1 MIFLSTW
8 LCEMPLLMMRK
19 VHSQALF
26 IVVNTGNQW
35 RGLMKIKAKWILIA
49 GVVVL
54 IAATG
59 VAALVLNKSTGK
71 KETDSKNVSISNAGS
86 IIDNQVQTQTAGNLS
101 GLENVEGV
109 TSVQGTAGDS
119 DIYNQN
125 GGKGFD
131 ENGTQTGLD
140 GNAGLDGNTG
150 YGENA
155 SYGENAGD
163 GINAASQGNSGNSTG
178 EGNSGGNSLSGTG
191 NNGAGNNS
199 SGNGSGNANMG
210 NTGNAGNQNSSN
222 SGGSSSGGSAGIVDN
237 GGSSNLDPSGG
248 NGGLD
253 SSSVGGILPGQGFS
267 QVTSNVY
274 AYEKDGQYYG
284 EVVTQPDVTI
294 IYIKQRSR
302 DFDSHVQS
310 VIASMIPDNPSTVW
324 NTYVTANTDKTFVV
338 DNKKVRVVA
347 ASNGGHSQ
355 IVIYN

>member
-1 MIFLSTW
+1 
-8 LCEMPLLMMRK
+8 
-19 VHSQALF
+19 
-26 IVVNTGNQW
+26 
-35 RGLMKIKAKWILIA
+35 MKIKTKWVLIA

-54 IAATG
+54 LAAAGVIAM
-59 VAALVLNKSTGK
+59 VLNNSTGK

-86 IIDNQVQTQTAGNLS
+86 IIDKQVQTQTAGNLS

-155 SYGENAGD
+155 GD

-178 EGNSGGNSLSGTG
+178 EGNSLSATG
-191 NNGAGNNS
+191 NNGTGNNS

-284 EVVTQPDVTI
+284 EVVTQPNVTI
-294 IYIKQRSR
+294 IYIKQRSQ
-302 DFDSHVQS
+302 DFDSHVKS
-310 VIASMIPDNPSTVW
+310 VIASMIPDNPSMVW

>member
-1 MIFLSTW
+1 MIFLSTS

-59 VAALVLNKSTGK
+59 VAALVFNKSTGK

-101 GLENVEGV
+101 GLESVEGV
-109 TSVQGTAGDS
+109 TSVQGAAGDS
-119 DIYNQN
+119 YIYNQN
-125 GGKGFD
+125 GGEGFD
-131 ENGTQTGLD
+131 ENGTQ
-140 GNAGLDGNTG
+140 AGLDGNTG

-178 EGNSGGNSLSGTG
+178 EGNSLSATG
-191 NNGAGNNS
+191 NNGTGNNS

-222 SGGSSSGGSAGIVDN
+222 SGGSSSGGNAGIVDN

-294 IYIKQRSR
+294 IYIKQRSQ
-302 DFDSHVQS
+302 DFDFHVKS

>member
-1 MIFLSTW
+1 
-8 LCEMPLLMMRK
+8 
-19 VHSQALF
+19 
-26 IVVNTGNQW
+26 
-35 RGLMKIKAKWILIA
+35 MKIKTKWVLIA

-54 IAATG
+54 LAAAGVIAM
-59 VAALVLNKSTGK
+59 VLNNSTGK

-86 IIDNQVQTQTAGNLS
+86 IIDKQVQTQTAGNLS

-109 TSVQGTAGDS
+109 TSVQGTAVDS
-119 DIYNQN
+119 YIYNQN
-125 GGKGFD
+125 GGEGLD
-131 ENGTQTGLD
+131 ENGVQTGLD
-140 GNAGLDGNTG
+140 GNAGLEGNAG
-150 YGENA
+150 YGEN
-155 SYGENAGD
+155 SVD
-163 GINAASQGNSGNSTG
+163 GSNPVSQGNSGNLAG
-178 EGNSGGNSLSGTG
+178 QGNSGNNSSSGTG
-191 NNGAGNNS
+191 NNGSGSNS
-199 SGNGSGNANMG
+199 SGNDSGNANTG
-210 NTGNAGNQNSSN
+210 NTGNSGNQGGSSN
-222 SGGSSSGGSAGIVDN
+222 SGGSSSGGSMGTVDN
-237 GGSSNLDPSGG
+237 GSSSNLNPSGG

-253 SSSVGGILPGQGFS
+253 SSSVGEILPGQGFS

-284 EVVTQPDVTI
+284 EVVTQPNVTI

>member
-1 MIFLSTW
+1 
-8 LCEMPLLMMRK
+8 
-19 VHSQALF
+19 
-26 IVVNTGNQW
+26 
-35 RGLMKIKAKWILIA
+35 MKIKTKWVLIA

-54 IAATG
+54 LAAAGVIAM
-59 VAALVLNKSTGK
+59 VLNNSTGK

-86 IIDNQVQTQTAGNLS
+86 IIDKQVQTQTAGNLS

-109 TSVQGTAGDS
+109 TSVQGTAVDS

-125 GGKGFD
+125 GGEGLD
-131 ENGTQTGLD
+131 ENGVQTGLD
-140 GNAGLDGNTG
+140 GNAGLEGNAG
-150 YGENA
+150 YGEN
-155 SYGENAGD
+155 SVD
-163 GINAASQGNSGNSTG
+163 GSNPVSQGNSGNLAG
-178 EGNSGGNSLSGTG
+178 QGNSGNNSSSGTG
-191 NNGAGNNS
+191 NNGSGSNS
-199 SGNGSGNANMG
+199 SGNDSGNANTG
-210 NTGNAGNQNSSN
+210 NTGNSGNQGGSSN
-222 SGGSSSGGSAGIVDN
+222 SGGSSSGGSMGTVDN
-237 GGSSNLDPSGG
+237 GSSSNLNPSGG

-253 SSSVGGILPGQGFS
+253 SSSVGEILPGQGFS

-284 EVVTQPDVTI
+284 EVVTQPNVTI

-310 VIASMIPDNPSTVW
+310 VIASMIPDNPSMVW

>member
-1 MIFLSTW
+1 
-8 LCEMPLLMMRK
+8 
-19 VHSQALF
+19 
-26 IVVNTGNQW
+26 
-35 RGLMKIKAKWILIA
+35 MKIKTKWVLIA

-54 IAATG
+54 LAAAGVIAM
-59 VAALVLNKSTGK
+59 ALNNSTGK

-86 IIDNQVQTQTAGNLS
+86 IIDKQVQTQTAGNLS

-119 DIYNQN
+119 YIYNQN
-125 GGKGFD
+125 GGEGLD
-131 ENGTQTGLD
+131 ENGVQTGLD
-140 GNAGLDGNTG
+140 GNVGLDGNAG
-150 YGENA
+150 YGENFA
-155 SYGENAGD
+155 D
-163 GINAASQGNSGNSTG
+163 GSNAASQGNSGNPAY
-178 EGNSGGNSLSGTG
+178 EGNSGGNSSSGTG
-191 NNGAGNNS
+191 NNGSGSNS
-199 SGNGSGNANMG
+199 SGNGSSNANTG
-210 NTGNAGNQNSSN
+210 NTGNSGNQGSNSN
-222 SGGSSSGGSAGIVDN
+222 SGGNSSEGSTGIVDN
-237 GGSSNLDPSGG
+237 GSSSNLNPSGG

-253 SSSVGGILPGQGFS
+253 SSSVGAILPGQGFS

-274 AYEKDGQYYG
+274 SYEKDGQYYG
-284 EVVTQPDVTI
+284 EVVTQPNVTI

-324 NTYVTANTDKTFVV
+324 NTYVTANRDKTFVV

>member
-101 GLENVEGV
+101 GLESVEGV
-109 TSVQGTAGDS
+109 TSVQGAAGDS

-125 GGKGFD
+125 GGEGFD
-131 ENGTQTGLD
+131 ENGTQ
-140 GNAGLDGNTG
+140 AGLDGNTG

-178 EGNSGGNSLSGTG
+178 EGNSLSATG
-191 NNGAGNNS
+191 NNGTGNNS

-210 NTGNAGNQNSSN
+210 NTGNAGNQGGSSN
-222 SGGSSSGGSAGIVDN
+222 SGGSSSGGSMGTVDN
-237 GGSSNLDPSGG
+237 GSSSNLNPSGG

-253 SSSVGGILPGQGFS
+253 SYSVGGILPGQGFS

-284 EVVTQPDVTI
+284 EVVTQPNVTI
-294 IYIKQRSR
+294 IYIKQRSQ
-302 DFDSHVQS
+302 DFDSHVKS

>member
-1 MIFLSTW
+1 
-8 LCEMPLLMMRK
+8 
-19 VHSQALF
+19 
-26 IVVNTGNQW
+26 
-35 RGLMKIKAKWILIA
+35 
-49 GVVVL
+49 
-54 IAATG
+54 
-59 VAALVLNKSTGK
+59 
-71 KETDSKNVSISNAGS
+71 
-86 IIDNQVQTQTAGNLS
+86 
-101 GLENVEGV
+101 
-109 TSVQGTAGDS
+109 
-119 DIYNQN
+119 
-125 GGKGFD
+125 
-131 ENGTQTGLD
+131 
-140 GNAGLDGNTG
+140 
-150 YGENA
+150 
-155 SYGENAGD
+155 
-163 GINAASQGNSGNSTG
+163 
-178 EGNSGGNSLSGTG
+178 
-191 NNGAGNNS
+191 
-199 SGNGSGNANMG
+199 MG

-294 IYIKQRSR
+294 IYIKQRSQ
-302 DFDSHVQS
+302 DFDSHVKS

-324 NTYVTANTDKTFVV
+324 NTYVTANTDKTLVV

>member
-1 MIFLSTW
+1 
-8 LCEMPLLMMRK
+8 
-19 VHSQALF
+19 
-26 IVVNTGNQW
+26 
-35 RGLMKIKAKWILIA
+35 MKIKTKWVLIA

-54 IAATG
+54 LAAAGVIAM
-59 VAALVLNKSTGK
+59 VLNNSTGK

-86 IIDNQVQTQTAGNLS
+86 IIDKQVQTQTAGNLS
-101 GLENVEGV
+101 GLENVEEV

-119 DIYNQN
+119 YIYNQN
-125 GGKGFD
+125 GGEGLD
-131 ENGTQTGLD
+131 ENGVQTGLD
-140 GNAGLDGNTG
+140 GNAGLEGNAG
-150 YGENA
+150 YGENFV
-155 SYGENAGD
+155 D
-163 GINAASQGNSGNSTG
+163 GSNPVSQGNSGNPAG
-178 EGNSGGNSLSGTG
+178 QGNSGGNSSSGTG
-191 NNGAGNNS
+191 NNGSGSNS
-199 SGNGSGNANMG
+199 SGNDSGNANTG
-210 NTGNAGNQNSSN
+210 NTGNSGNQSGSSN
-222 SGGSSSGGSAGIVDN
+222 SGGSSSGGSMGTVDN
-237 GGSSNLDPSGG
+237 GGSSNLNPSGG

-253 SSSVGGILPGQGFS
+253 SSSVGEILPGQGFS

-284 EVVTQPDVTI
+284 EVVTQPNVTI

>member
-54 IAATG
+54 LAAAGVIAM
-59 VAALVLNKSTGK
+59 VLNNSTGK

-86 IIDNQVQTQTAGNLS
+86 IIDKQVQTQTAGNLS

-155 SYGENAGD
+155 GD

-178 EGNSGGNSLSGTG
+178 EGNSLSATG
-191 NNGAGNNS
+191 NNGTGNNS

-284 EVVTQPDVTI
+284 EVVTQPNVTI
-294 IYIKQRSR
+294 IYIKQRSQ
-302 DFDSHVQS
+302 DFDSHVKS

>member
-71 KETDSKNVSISNAGS
+71 KEADSKNVSISNAGS
-86 IIDNQVQTQTAGNLS
+86 IIDKQVQTQTAGNLS
-101 GLENVEGV
+101 GLESMEGV
-109 TSVQGTAGDS
+109 TSVQGASGDS

-155 SYGENAGD
+155 GD

-178 EGNSGGNSLSGTG
+178 EGNSLSATG
-191 NNGAGNNS
+191 NNGTGNNS

-284 EVVTQPDVTI
+284 EVVTQPNVTI
-294 IYIKQRSR
+294 IYIKQRSQ
-302 DFDSHVQS
+302 DFDSHVKS

>member
-1 MIFLSTW
+1 
-8 LCEMPLLMMRK
+8 
-19 VHSQALF
+19 
-26 IVVNTGNQW
+26 
-35 RGLMKIKAKWILIA
+35 MKIKTKWVLIA

-54 IAATG
+54 LAAAGVIAM
-59 VAALVLNKSTGK
+59 VLNNSTGK

-86 IIDNQVQTQTAGNLS
+86 IIDKQVQTQTAGNLS

-109 TSVQGTAGDS
+109 TSVQGTAVDS

-125 GGKGFD
+125 GGEGLD
-131 ENGTQTGLD
+131 ENGVQTGLD
-140 GNAGLDGNTG
+140 GNAGLEGNAG
-150 YGENA
+150 YGEN
-155 SYGENAGD
+155 SVD
-163 GINAASQGNSGNSTG
+163 GSNPVSQGNSGNLAG
-178 EGNSGGNSLSGTG
+178 QGNSGNNSSSGTG
-191 NNGAGNNS
+191 NNGSGSNS
-199 SGNGSGNANMG
+199 SGNDSGNANTG
-210 NTGNAGNQNSSN
+210 NTGNSGNQGGSSN
-222 SGGSSSGGSAGIVDN
+222 SGGSSSGGSMGTVDN
-237 GGSSNLDPSGG
+237 GSSSNLNPSGG

-253 SSSVGGILPGQGFS
+253 SSSVGEILPGQGFS

-274 AYEKDGQYYG
+274 SYEKDGQYYG
-284 EVVTQPDVTI
+284 EVVTQPNVTI

>member
-1 MIFLSTW
+1 
-8 LCEMPLLMMRK
+8 MPLLMMRK

-54 IAATG
+54 LAAAGVIAM
-59 VAALVLNKSTGK
+59 VLNNSTGK

-86 IIDNQVQTQTAGNLS
+86 IIDKQVQTQTAGNLS

-125 GGKGFD
+125 GGEGFD

-140 GNAGLDGNTG
+140 GNAGLEGNAG
-150 YGENA
+150 YGEN
-155 SYGENAGD
+155 SVD
-163 GINAASQGNSGNSTG
+163 GSNPVSQGNSGNLAG
-178 EGNSGGNSLSGTG
+178 QGNSGNNSSSGTG
-191 NNGAGNNS
+191 NNGSGSNS
-199 SGNGSGNANMG
+199 SGNDSGNANTG
-210 NTGNAGNQNSSN
+210 NTGNSGNQGGSSN
-222 SGGSSSGGSAGIVDN
+222 SGGSSSGGSMGTVDN
-237 GGSSNLDPSGG
+237 GSSSNLNPSGG

-284 EVVTQPDVTI
+284 EVVTQPNVTI

-302 DFDSHVQS
+302 DFDSHVKS

>member
-101 GLENVEGV
+101 GLESVEGV
-109 TSVQGTAGDS
+109 TSVQGASGDS
-119 DIYNQN
+119 DIYNQK
-125 GGKGFD
+125 GGEGFD
-131 ENGTQTGLD
+131 ENGTQ
-140 GNAGLDGNTG
+140 AGLDGNTG
-150 YGENA
+150 
-155 SYGENAGD
+155 YGENAGD

-178 EGNSGGNSLSGTG
+178 EGNSLSATG
-191 NNGAGNNS
+191 NNGTGNNS

-284 EVVTQPDVTI
+284 EVVTQPNVTI
-294 IYIKQRSR
+294 IYIKQRSQ
-302 DFDSHVQS
+302 DFDSHVKS

>member
-1 MIFLSTW
+1 
-8 LCEMPLLMMRK
+8 
-19 VHSQALF
+19 
-26 IVVNTGNQW
+26 
-35 RGLMKIKAKWILIA
+35 MKIKTKWVFIA

-54 IAATG
+54 LAAAGVIAM
-59 VAALVLNKSTGK
+59 VLNNSTGK

-86 IIDNQVQTQTAGNLS
+86 IIDKQVQTQTAGNLS

-109 TSVQGTAGDS
+109 TSVQGTAVDS

-125 GGKGFD
+125 GGEGLD
-131 ENGTQTGLD
+131 ENGVQTGLD
-140 GNAGLDGNTG
+140 GNAGLEGNAG
-150 YGENA
+150 YGEN
-155 SYGENAGD
+155 SVD
-163 GINAASQGNSGNSTG
+163 GSNPVSQGNSGNLAG
-178 EGNSGGNSLSGTG
+178 QGNSGNNSSSGTG
-191 NNGAGNNS
+191 NNGSGSNS
-199 SGNGSGNANMG
+199 SGNDSGNANTG
-210 NTGNAGNQNSSN
+210 NTGNSGNQGGSSN
-222 SGGSSSGGSAGIVDN
+222 SGGSSSGGSMGTVDN
-237 GGSSNLDPSGG
+237 GSSSNLNPSGG

-253 SSSVGGILPGQGFS
+253 SSSVGEILPGQGFS

-284 EVVTQPDVTI
+284 EVVTQPNVTI

-347 ASNGGHSQ
+347 ATNGGHSQ

>member
-1 MIFLSTW
+1 
-8 LCEMPLLMMRK
+8 
-19 VHSQALF
+19 
-26 IVVNTGNQW
+26 
-35 RGLMKIKAKWILIA
+35 MKIKAKWILIA

-109 TSVQGTAGDS
+109 TSVQGTAVDS

-125 GGKGFD
+125 GGEGLD
-131 ENGTQTGLD
+131 ENGVQTGLD
-140 GNAGLDGNTG
+140 GNAGLEGNAG
-150 YGENA
+150 YGEN
-155 SYGENAGD
+155 SVD
-163 GINAASQGNSGNSTG
+163 GSNPVSQGNSGNLAG
-178 EGNSGGNSLSGTG
+178 QGNSGNNSSSGTG
-191 NNGAGNNS
+191 NNGSGSNS
-199 SGNGSGNANMG
+199 SGNDSGNANTG
-210 NTGNAGNQNSSN
+210 NTGNSGNQGGSSN
-222 SGGSSSGGSAGIVDN
+222 SGGSSSGGSMGTVDN
-237 GGSSNLDPSGG
+237 GSSSNLNPSGG

-253 SSSVGGILPGQGFS
+253 SSSVGEILPGQGFS

-284 EVVTQPDVTI
+284 EVVTQPNVTI

>member
-1 MIFLSTW
+1 
-8 LCEMPLLMMRK
+8 
-19 VHSQALF
+19 
-26 IVVNTGNQW
+26 
-35 RGLMKIKAKWILIA
+35 MKIKTKWVLIA

-54 IAATG
+54 LAAAGVIAM
-59 VAALVLNKSTGK
+59 VLNNSTGK

-86 IIDNQVQTQTAGNLS
+86 IIDKQVQTQTAGNLS
-101 GLENVEGV
+101 GLENVEEV

-119 DIYNQN
+119 YIYNQN
-125 GGKGFD
+125 GGEGLD
-131 ENGTQTGLD
+131 ENGVQTGLD
-140 GNAGLDGNTG
+140 GNAGLEGNAG
-150 YGENA
+150 YGEN
-155 SYGENAGD
+155 SVD
-163 GINAASQGNSGNSTG
+163 GSNPVSQGNSGNSSG
-178 EGNSGGNSLSGTG
+178 EGNSGNNSSSGTG
-191 NNGAGNNS
+191 NNGSGSNS
-199 SGNGSGNANMG
+199 SGNDSGNANTG
-210 NTGNAGNQNSSN
+210 NTGNSGNQGNSN
-222 SGGSSSGGSAGIVDN
+222 SGGSSGGSTGIADN

-253 SSSVGGILPGQGFS
+253 SSSVGEILPGQGFS

-284 EVVTQPDVTI
+284 EVVTQPNVTI

-324 NTYVTANTDKTFVV
+324 NTYVTANTDKTLVV

>member
-1 MIFLSTW
+1 
-8 LCEMPLLMMRK
+8 
-19 VHSQALF
+19 
-26 IVVNTGNQW
+26 
-35 RGLMKIKAKWILIA
+35 MKIKTKWVLIA

-54 IAATG
+54 LAAAGVIAM
-59 VAALVLNKSTGK
+59 VLNNSTGK

-86 IIDNQVQTQTAGNLS
+86 IIDKQVQTQTAGNLS

-109 TSVQGTAGDS
+109 TSVQGTAVDS

-125 GGKGFD
+125 GGEGLD
-131 ENGTQTGLD
+131 ENGVQTGLD
-140 GNAGLDGNTG
+140 GNVGLDGNAG
-150 YGENA
+150 YGENFA
-155 SYGENAGD
+155 D
-163 GINAASQGNSGNSTG
+163 GSNAASQGNSGNPAY
-178 EGNSGGNSLSGTG
+178 EGNSGGNSSSGTG
-191 NNGAGNNS
+191 NNGSGSNS
-199 SGNGSGNANMG
+199 SGNGSSNANTG
-210 NTGNAGNQNSSN
+210 NTGNSGNQGSNSN
-222 SGGSSSGGSAGIVDN
+222 SGGNSSEGSTGIVDN
-237 GGSSNLDPSGG
+237 GSSSNLNPSGG

-253 SSSVGGILPGQGFS
+253 SSSVGEILPGQGFS

-284 EVVTQPDVTI
+284 EVVTQPNVTI

>member
-1 MIFLSTW
+1 
-8 LCEMPLLMMRK
+8 
-19 VHSQALF
+19 
-26 IVVNTGNQW
+26 
-35 RGLMKIKAKWILIA
+35 MKIKTKWVLIA

-54 IAATG
+54 LAAAGVIAM
-59 VAALVLNKSTGK
+59 VLNNSTGK

-86 IIDNQVQTQTAGNLS
+86 IIDKQVQTQTAGNLS

-125 GGKGFD
+125 GGEGLG
-131 ENGTQTGLD
+131 ENGVQTGLD
-140 GNAGLDGNTG
+140 GNASLEGNAG
-150 YGENA
+150 YGENFV
-155 SYGENAGD
+155 D
-163 GINAASQGNSGNSTG
+163 GSNPVSQGNSGNPAG
-178 EGNSGGNSLSGTG
+178 QGNSAGNSSSGTG
-191 NNGAGNNS
+191 NNGSGSNS
-199 SGNGSGNANMG
+199 SGNDSGNANTG
-210 NTGNAGNQNSSN
+210 NTGNSGNQSGSSN
-222 SGGSSSGGSAGIVDN
+222 SGGSSSGGSMGTVDN
-237 GGSSNLDPSGG
+237 GGSSNLNPSGG

-253 SSSVGGILPGQGFS
+253 SSSVGETLPGQGFS

-284 EVVTQPDVTI
+284 EVVTQPNVTI

-302 DFDSHVQS
+302 DFDFHVQS

>member
-1 MIFLSTW
+1 
-8 LCEMPLLMMRK
+8 
-19 VHSQALF
+19 
-26 IVVNTGNQW
+26 
-35 RGLMKIKAKWILIA
+35 MKIKTKWVLIA

-54 IAATG
+54 LAAAGVIAM
-59 VAALVLNKSTGK
+59 VLNNSTGK

-86 IIDNQVQTQTAGNLS
+86 IIDKQVQTQTAGNLS

-109 TSVQGTAGDS
+109 TSVQGTAVDS

-125 GGKGFD
+125 GGEGLD
-131 ENGTQTGLD
+131 ENGVQTGLD
-140 GNAGLDGNTG
+140 GNAGLEGNAG
-150 YGENA
+150 YGEN
-155 SYGENAGD
+155 SVD
-163 GINAASQGNSGNSTG
+163 GSNPVSQGNSGNLAG
-178 EGNSGGNSLSGTG
+178 QGNSGNNSSSGTG
-191 NNGAGNNS
+191 NNGSGSNS
-199 SGNGSGNANMG
+199 SGNDSGNANTG
-210 NTGNAGNQNSSN
+210 NTGNSGNQGGSSN
-222 SGGSSSGGSAGIVDN
+222 SGGSSSGGSMGTVDN
-237 GGSSNLDPSGG
+237 GSSSNLNPSGG

-253 SSSVGGILPGQGFS
+253 SSSVGEILPGQGFS

-284 EVVTQPDVTI
+284 EVVTQPNVTI

-324 NTYVTANTDKTFVV
+324 NTYVTANTDKTLVV

>member
-1 MIFLSTW
+1 
-8 LCEMPLLMMRK
+8 
-19 VHSQALF
+19 
-26 IVVNTGNQW
+26 
-35 RGLMKIKAKWILIA
+35 MKIKTKWVLIA

-54 IAATG
+54 LAAAGVIAM
-59 VAALVLNKSTGK
+59 VLNNSTGK

-86 IIDNQVQTQTAGNLS
+86 IIDKQVQTKTAGNLS

-109 TSVQGTAGDS
+109 TSVQGTAVDS

-125 GGKGFD
+125 GGEGLD
-131 ENGTQTGLD
+131 ENGVQTGLD
-140 GNAGLDGNTG
+140 GNAGLEGNAG
-150 YGENA
+150 YGEN
-155 SYGENAGD
+155 SVD
-163 GINAASQGNSGNSTG
+163 GSNPVSQGNSGNLAG
-178 EGNSGGNSLSGTG
+178 QGNSGNNSSSGTG
-191 NNGAGNNS
+191 NNGSGSNS
-199 SGNGSGNANMG
+199 SGNDSGNANTG
-210 NTGNAGNQNSSN
+210 NTGNSGNQGGSSN
-222 SGGSSSGGSAGIVDN
+222 SGGSSSGGSMGTVDN
-237 GGSSNLDPSGG
+237 GSSSNLNPSGG

-253 SSSVGGILPGQGFS
+253 SSSVGEILPGQGFS

-284 EVVTQPDVTI
+284 EVVTQPNVTI

>member
-1 MIFLSTW
+1 
-8 LCEMPLLMMRK
+8 
-19 VHSQALF
+19 
-26 IVVNTGNQW
+26 
-35 RGLMKIKAKWILIA
+35 MKIKTKWVLIA

-54 IAATG
+54 LAAAGVIAM
-59 VAALVLNKSTGK
+59 VLNNSTGK

-86 IIDNQVQTQTAGNLS
+86 IIDKQVQTQTAGNLS

-109 TSVQGTAGDS
+109 TSVQGTAVDS

-125 GGKGFD
+125 GGEGLD
-131 ENGTQTGLD
+131 ENGVQTGLD
-140 GNAGLDGNTG
+140 GNAGLEGNAG
-150 YGENA
+150 YGEN
-155 SYGENAGD
+155 SVD
-163 GINAASQGNSGNSTG
+163 GSNPVSQGNSGNHAG
-178 EGNSGGNSLSGTG
+178 QGNSGNNSSSGTG
-191 NNGAGNNS
+191 NNGSGSNS
-199 SGNGSGNANMG
+199 SGNDSGNANTG
-210 NTGNAGNQNSSN
+210 NTGNSGNQGGSSN
-222 SGGSSSGGSAGIVDN
+222 SGGSSSGGSMGTVDN
-237 GGSSNLDPSGG
+237 GSSSNLNPSGG

-253 SSSVGGILPGQGFS
+253 SSSVGEILPGQGFS

-284 EVVTQPDVTI
+284 EVVTQPNVTI

>member
-1 MIFLSTW
+1 
-8 LCEMPLLMMRK
+8 
-19 VHSQALF
+19 
-26 IVVNTGNQW
+26 
-35 RGLMKIKAKWILIA
+35 MKIKTKWVLIA

-125 GGKGFD
+125 GGEGFD
-131 ENGTQTGLD
+131 ENDAQTGLD
-140 GNAGLDGNTG
+140 GNAGLEGNVGYEENFVDGSNPV
-150 YGENA
+150 
-155 SYGENAGD
+155 
-163 GINAASQGNSGNSTG
+163 SQGNSGNPAG
-178 EGNSGGNSLSGTG
+178 QGNIGGNSSSGTG
-191 NNGAGNNS
+191 NNGSGNNGSGSNS
-199 SGNGSGNANMG
+199 SGNGSGNANTG
-210 NTGNAGNQNSSN
+210 NTGNSGNQGGSSN
-222 SGGSSSGGSAGIVDN
+222 SDGSSSGGSMGTVDN
-237 GGSSNLDPSGG
+237 GGSSNLNPSGG

-253 SSSVGGILPGQGFS
+253 SSSVGEILPEQGFS

-284 EVVTQPDVTI
+284 EVVTQPNVTI

>member
-1 MIFLSTW
+1 
-8 LCEMPLLMMRK
+8 
-19 VHSQALF
+19 
-26 IVVNTGNQW
+26 
-35 RGLMKIKAKWILIA
+35 MKIKTKWVLIA

-54 IAATG
+54 LAAAGVIAM
-59 VAALVLNKSTGK
+59 VLNNSTGK

-86 IIDNQVQTQTAGNLS
+86 IIDKQVQTQTAGNLS

-109 TSVQGTAGDS
+109 TSVQGTAVDS

-125 GGKGFD
+125 GGEGLD
-131 ENGTQTGLD
+131 ENGVQTGLD
-140 GNAGLDGNTG
+140 GNAGLEGNAG
-150 YGENA
+150 YGEN
-155 SYGENAGD
+155 SVD
-163 GINAASQGNSGNSTG
+163 GSNPVSQGNSGNLAG
-178 EGNSGGNSLSGTG
+178 QGNSGNNSSSGTG
-191 NNGAGNNS
+191 NNGSGSNS
-199 SGNGSGNANMG
+199 SGNDSGNANTG
-210 NTGNAGNQNSSN
+210 NTGNSGNQ
-222 SGGSSSGGSAGIVDN
+222 GGSSSGGSMGTVDN
-237 GGSSNLDPSGG
+237 GSSSNLNPSGG

-253 SSSVGGILPGQGFS
+253 SSSVGEILPGQGFS

-284 EVVTQPDVTI
+284 EVVTQPNVTI

>member
-26 IVVNTGNQW
+26 IVVNTGDQW

-101 GLENVEGV
+101 GLESVEGV
-109 TSVQGTAGDS
+109 TSVKGAAGDS

-125 GGKGFD
+125 GGEGFD
-131 ENGTQTGLD
+131 ENGTQTGSD

-178 EGNSGGNSLSGTG
+178 EGNSLSATG
-191 NNGAGNNS
+191 NNGTGNNS

-284 EVVTQPDVTI
+284 EVVTQPNVTI
-294 IYIKQRSR
+294 IYIKQRSQ
-302 DFDSHVQS
+302 DFDSHVKS

>member
-1 MIFLSTW
+1 
-8 LCEMPLLMMRK
+8 
-19 VHSQALF
+19 
-26 IVVNTGNQW
+26 
-35 RGLMKIKAKWILIA
+35 MKIKTKWVLIA

-54 IAATG
+54 LAAAGVIAM
-59 VAALVLNKSTGK
+59 VLNNSTGK

-86 IIDNQVQTQTAGNLS
+86 IIDKQVQTQTAGNLS

-109 TSVQGTAGDS
+109 TSVQGTAVDS

-125 GGKGFD
+125 GGEGLD
-131 ENGTQTGLD
+131 ENGVQTGLD
-140 GNAGLDGNTG
+140 GNAGLEGNAG
-150 YGENA
+150 YGEN
-155 SYGENAGD
+155 SVD
-163 GINAASQGNSGNSTG
+163 GSNPVSQGNSGNLAG
-178 EGNSGGNSLSGTG
+178 QGNSGNNSSSGTG
-191 NNGAGNNS
+191 NNGSGSNS
-199 SGNGSGNANMG
+199 SGNDSGNANTG
-210 NTGNAGNQNSSN
+210 NTGNSGNQGGSSN
-222 SGGSSSGGSAGIVDN
+222 SGGSSSGGSMGTVDN
-237 GGSSNLDPSGG
+237 GSSSNLNPSGG

-253 SSSVGGILPGQGFS
+253 SSSVGEILPGQGFS

-284 EVVTQPDVTI
+284 EVVTQPNVTI

>member
-1 MIFLSTW
+1 M
-8 LCEMPLLMMRK
+8 
-19 VHSQALF
+19 
-26 IVVNTGNQW
+26 
-35 RGLMKIKAKWILIA
+35 
-49 GVVVL
+49 
-54 IAATG
+54 
-59 VAALVLNKSTGK
+59 
-71 KETDSKNVSISNAGS
+71 
-86 IIDNQVQTQTAGNLS
+86 
-101 GLENVEGV
+101 EGV
-109 TSVQGTAGDS
+109 TSVQGAAGDS
-119 DIYNQN
+119 YIYNQN
-125 GGKGFD
+125 GGEGFD
-131 ENGTQTGLD
+131 ENGTQ
-140 GNAGLDGNTG
+140 AGLDGNTDMDG
-150 YGENA
+150 NTG
-155 SYGENAGD
+155 YGENAGD

-284 EVVTQPDVTI
+284 EVVTQPNVTI
-294 IYIKQRSR
+294 IYIKQRSQ
-302 DFDSHVQS
+302 DFDSHVKS

>member
-1 MIFLSTW
+1 
-8 LCEMPLLMMRK
+8 
-19 VHSQALF
+19 
-26 IVVNTGNQW
+26 
-35 RGLMKIKAKWILIA
+35 MKIKTKWVLIA

-54 IAATG
+54 LAAAGVIAM
-59 VAALVLNKSTGK
+59 ALNNSTGK

-86 IIDNQVQTQTAGNLS
+86 IIDKQVQTQTAGNLS

-125 GGKGFD
+125 GGEGFD
-131 ENGTQTGLD
+131 ENGAQAGLD
-140 GNAGLDGNTG
+140 GNAGLEGNAG
-150 YGENA
+150 YGEN
-155 SYGENAGD
+155 SVD
-163 GINAASQGNSGNSTG
+163 GSNPVSQGNSGNLAG
-178 EGNSGGNSLSGTG
+178 QGNSGNNSSSGTG
-191 NNGAGNNS
+191 NNGSGSNS
-199 SGNGSGNANMG
+199 SGNDSGNANTG
-210 NTGNAGNQNSSN
+210 NTGNSGNQGGSSN
-222 SGGSSSGGSAGIVDN
+222 SGGSSSGGSMGTVDN
-237 GGSSNLDPSGG
+237 GGSSNLNPSGG

-253 SSSVGGILPGQGFS
+253 SSSVGEILPGHGFS

-284 EVVTQPDVTI
+284 EVVTQPNVTI
-294 IYIKQRSR
+294 IYIKQRSQ
-302 DFDSHVQS
+302 DFDSHVKS
-310 VIASMIPDNPSTVW
+310 VIASMIPDNPSMVW

>member
-86 IIDNQVQTQTAGNLS
+86 IIDNQVQTQAAGNLS

-155 SYGENAGD
+155 GD

-178 EGNSGGNSLSGTG
+178 EGNSLSATG
-191 NNGAGNNS
+191 NNGTGNNS

-284 EVVTQPDVTI
+284 EVVTQPNVTI
-294 IYIKQRSR
+294 IYIKQRSQ
-302 DFDSHVQS
+302 DFDSHVKS
-310 VIASMIPDNPSTVW
+310 VSMIPDNPSTVW
-324 NTYVTANTDKTFVV
+324 NTYVTANTDKTLVV

>member
-1 MIFLSTW
+1 
-8 LCEMPLLMMRK
+8 
-19 VHSQALF
+19 
-26 IVVNTGNQW
+26 
-35 RGLMKIKAKWILIA
+35 MKIKAKWILIA

-59 VAALVLNKSTGK
+59 VAALVFNKSTGK

-86 IIDNQVQTQTAGNLS
+86 IIDNQVQTQAAGNLS

-155 SYGENAGD
+155 GD

-178 EGNSGGNSLSGTG
+178 EGNSLSATG
-191 NNGAGNNS
+191 NNGTGNNS

-294 IYIKQRSR
+294 IYIKQRSQ
-302 DFDSHVQS
+302 DFDSHVKS